1 MEPQS
6 QFKRNVAYK
15 TRIGGILAGKP
26 ILEAERLKSVDV
38 GDKQLTRINVIANVV
53 EKYIQEGE
61 NKFGSLT
68 IDDGLGQIKIKAFG
82 DDVDRLTIFNQGDTV
97 LIIGLLRYWNQEV
110 YITPEIIK
118 KQDPAYLL
126 LRKLEIEA
134 DAPKRLEREQIAAL
148 KDKIITMVKEAEK
161 DGGVDIDKII
171 TTLHEPPESINQEI
185 KRLLEE
191 GIAYEPRPGKLR
203 WLG

>member
-6 QFKRNVAYK
+6 QFKRNIAYK
-15 TRIGGILAGKP
+15 VRIRTILTGKP
-26 ILEAERLKSVDV
+26 LLEAERLKSVDI
-38 GDKQLTRINVIANVV
+38 GDKQLMRINCIGNVV

-61 NKFGSLT
+61 KKFGSLT
-68 IDDGLGQIKIKAFG
+68 IDDGSGQIKIKAFG
-82 DDVDRLTIFNQGDTV
+82 DDVDKLQTFNQGDTLLV
-97 LIIGLLRYWNQEV
+97 IGLLRYWNQEV
-110 YITPEIIK
+110 YITAEILK
-118 KQDPAYLL
+118 KQDISYLL

-134 DAPKRLEREQIAAL
+134 EAPKSLQREQIAVL
-148 KDKIITMVKEAEK
+148 KDKIIMMVKEAEK
-161 DGGVDIDKII
+161 EGGIDIDKII